1 MTKKTG
7 IFGKIAFHAMMV
19 LLACLFFAPLVWT
32 LITSLKISS
41 EVIAYPPEIWPSPV
55 TLVQYGKILG
65 YQDGVFLKFLFNTA
79 IMVAMTLGLMVLVA
93 YPAAYA
99 FVFFPFKGSKF
110 IFILVLAIMMV
121 PFQSLVIPL
130 YQLLIKLR
138 LFDTKPGLTFIYIT
152 YSIPFCIFMLRNALA
167 SIPPAIRESA
177 LIDGA
182 KDSRILTSMYFPLT
196 LPALSTCIVFV
207 FLAVWND
214 FLLSMLFA
222 SSAKARNIQVALN
235 YLSVTK
241 FTQDWGVINAG
252 VVISMIPVIIMFVF
266 LQKHYVAGMT
276 SGSVK

>member
-1 MTKKTG
+1 
-7 IFGKIAFHAMMV
+7 
-19 LLACLFFAPLVWT
+19 
-32 LITSLKISS
+32 
-41 EVIAYPPEIWPSPV
+41 
-55 TLVQYGKILG
+55 
-65 YQDGVFLKFLFNTA
+65 
-79 IMVAMTLGLMVLVA
+79 
-93 YPAAYA
+93 
-99 FVFFPFKGSKF
+99 
-110 IFILVLAIMMV
+110 
-121 PFQSLVIPL
+121 
-130 YQLLIKLR
+130 
-138 LFDTKPGLTFIYIT
+138 
-152 YSIPFCIFMLRNALA
+152 
-167 SIPPAIRESA
+167 
-177 LIDGA
+177 
-182 KDSRILTSMYFPLT
+182 MYFPLT